1 MNAMRTG
8 RGLASAACLL
18 FSTTIAHADNPG
30 SGRAAGLRALP
41 PWTDPGDFPLPAWAT
56 SVVPHAAETPVFSA
70 PGKIDD
76 KRGVLAQT
84 ARLPLYG
91 AKRGANCLGRWLEI
105 GPMAWVC
112 ADMVD
117 LSADPPEAQPRGSY
131 PDGLPYFYY
140 FVGKDGAWAFPRPQD
155 ADEDQPDQELEPGW
169 GIAIVEEKNAFGQRW
184 GKTSHG
190 HWIAMRSLV
199 PANPSGFH
207 GEEIKDGKID
217 FAWVVADKTTGKRT
231 KTDTKTKTPA
241 TSTSHVRFEVV
252 PWREERVI
260 GNLAMT
266 RISDD
271 GAEPEEWVPSRDLA
285 HATLATPPADLAPGE
300 RWIDVDLTTQTLV
313 AYEGEMPVFATMMS
327 SGRGAQGSDTAT
339 PKGLHRIWVK
349 LASTDMGNVERDD
362 VDEHYSI
369 EDVPYVQF
377 FDHAVALHGAF
388 WHRDFGRVRSHGCV
402 NLAPLDA
409 TRLFDF
415 TWPHLPRGWTAVF
428 PTALEKG
435 TLIRVR

>member
-1 MNAMRTG
+1 MRSWV
-8 RGLASAACLL
+8 LAAYLL
-18 FSTTIAHADNPG
+18 VSTTVAQADT
-30 SGRAAGLRALP
+30 SLP
-41 PWTDPGDFPLPAWAT
+41 PWTDPGDFPLPAWAK
-56 SVVPHAAETPVFSA
+56 SVVPHAAETSIFSA

-76 KRGVLAQT
+76 KRGVLAQ
-84 ARLPLYG
+84 AAHVPLYG

-112 ADMVD
+112 ADEVD
-117 LSADPPEAQPRGSY
+117 LSADPPDAQPRGVY
-131 PDGLPYFYY
+131 PSGLPYVYY

-199 PANPSGFH
+199 PANPSAFH
-207 GEEIKDGKID
+207 GEEVKDGKID
-217 FAWVVADKTTGKRT
+217 FAWVVADKTTGKKSQT
-231 KTDTKTKTPA
+231 STKTKAQTTP
-241 TSTSHVRFEVV
+241 TSTSKSSSTSHVRFEVV

-260 GNLAMT
+260 GNVAMT

-271 GAEPEEWVPSRDLA
+271 GVEPEEWLPSKDLA
-285 HATLATPPADLAPGE
+285 HATVATPPSDIGEGE
-300 RWIDVDLTTQTLV
+300 RWIDVDLSTQTIV
-313 AYEGEMPVFATMMS
+313 AYEGPTPVFATLMS
-327 SGRGAQGSDTAT
+327 SGRGAQGTDTAT
-339 PKGLHRIWVK
+339 PRGTHRVWVK
-349 LASTDMGNVERDD
+349 LQSTDMGNIERED
-362 VDEHYSI
+362 VDQHYSI
-369 EDVPYVQF
+369 EDVPFVQF

-388 WHRDFGRVRSHGCV
+388 WHREFGRVRSHGCV

-409 TRLFDF
+409 NRLFDF